1 MMARIAKIN
10 KNDIVNGY
18 GVCVSVFMQGCHFH
32 CKGCHNAQ
40 TWDFNGGTEV
50 TADTIPFI
58 IKAISKNGIQR
69 NFSVLGGEPLCPENR
84 NFVLELIQAV
94 RETYPT
100 IQIFLWTGY
109 ELSELKEENNPIID
123 EILSLVDTLITGRFV
138 LAERDIT
145 LPLRGSRNQ
154 RILHRGED
162 F

>member
-1 MMARIAKIN
+1 MRYAGILC
-10 KNDIVNGY
+10 DDFVNGQN
-18 GVCVSVFMQGCHFH
+18 VCVSVWAQGCNLK
-32 CKGCHNAQ
+32 CPGCHNAQ

-94 RETYPT
+94 REAYPT

-109 ELSELKEENNPIID
+109 ELSELKEENDPIVD
-123 EILSLVDTLITGRFV
+123 KVLSLVDTLITGRFV
-138 LAERDIT
+138 ITERDIT

-154 RILHRGED
+154 QILHKGED

>member
-1 MMARIAKIN
+1 MRYAGILC
-10 KNDIVNGY
+10 DDFVNGQN
-18 GVCVSVFMQGCHFH
+18 VCVSFWTQGCNLK
-32 CKGCHNAQ
+32 CPGCHNTQ
-40 TWDFNGGTEV
+40 TWDFNGGIEV

-58 IKAISKNGIQR
+58 IKAISKNNIQR

-84 NFVLELIQAV
+84 SFVLELIQKV
-94 RETYPT
+94 REAYPT
-100 IQIFLWTGY
+100 VRIFLWTGY

-123 EILSLVDTLITGRFV
+123 KVLSLVDTLITGRFV

-154 RILHRGED
+154 KVLRKGED

>member
-1 MMARIAKIN
+1 MRYAGILC
-10 KNDIVNGY
+10 DDFVNGQN
-18 GVCVSVFMQGCHFH
+18 VCVSFWVQGCNLK
-32 CKGCHNAQ
+32 CPGCHNAQ

-50 TADTIPFI
+50 TADTIPTI

-69 NFSVLGGEPLCPENR
+69 NLSVLGGEPLCPENR
-84 NFVLELIQAV
+84 NFVLELIQTV
-94 RETYPT
+94 RKVYPT

-109 ELSELKEENNPIID
+109 ELSELKEENDPTINK
-123 EILSLVDTLITGRFV
+123 ILSLVDTLITGRFV

-154 RILHRGED
+154 KVLRKGED

>member
-1 MMARIAKIN
+1 MRYAGILC
-10 KNDIVNGY
+10 DDFVNGQN
-18 GVCVSVFMQGCHFH
+18 VCVSFWAQGCNLK
-32 CKGCHNAQ
+32 CPGCHNAQ

-58 IKAISKNGIQR
+58 IKAISKNNIQR

-84 NFVLELIQAV
+84 SFVLELVQKV
-94 RETYPT
+94 REAYPT
-100 IQIFLWTGY
+100 VRIFLWTGY

-123 EILSLVDTLITGRFV
+123 KVLSLVDTLITGRFV

-154 RILHRGED
+154 KVLHKGED